1 MNPFTEFG
9 EKCDVLAPPLIQ
21 VIKPYLAGGL
31 VDAFPAERRD
41 QGGVAIGASVGEIV
55 RR

>member
-9 EKCDVLAPPLIQ
+9 EKCDVLAPSPIQ
-21 VIKPYLAGGL
+21 VVKPYLAGGL
-31 VDAFPAERRD
+31 VDAFPAEGRD
-41 QGGVAIGASVGEIV
+41 QGGVAVGASVSEII

>member
-9 EKCDVLAPPLIQ
+9 EKCDVLAPPPIQ
-21 VIKPYLAGGL
+21 VVKPYLAGGL
-31 VDAFPAERRD
+31 VDAFQAQRRD
-41 QGGVAIGASVGEIV
+41 QSGVSIGAPVGEIV